1 MFTYCLV
8 TRGRVDYL
16 PQTLNSLGD
25 ALVNP
30 DVQVVIIDNG
40 CERNVSE
47 LLTAWCNSFNARTNY
62 IRFSVN
68 ETSAGRVWEALRD
81 CEIDWICFPGDDD
94 IVNPEFLTAAQ
105 TAISQNPNL
114 VAIAASMQI
123 IDSAGNATGE
133 VRRPAMW
140 EGNYSQYLVG
150 AIHEPPFM
158 FPSLFFKF
166 NSIQDAVPP
175 SRFILDWW
183 ISLNLIC
190 RGDIATATTPSLFYR
205 VHPGQESSLAPNRRK
220 YFEAQIVIGRFVD
233 SELFVNFLEKISGE
247 DLLAFWVS
255 LYAQQPIYGDVEFGR
270 PLLTKIG
277 LKASDIAA
285 DINTTNQILADLAA
299 MNGVLLRSGEVKA
312 FRHASLDSAHP
323 SLGNFQLVM
332 ARESCAQLH
341 KLLGVESQKTSSTL
355 VFCVGCKHSTSEYQF
370 FVACDAPN
378 VNPSD
383 ALDILIS
390 QITQNLEI
398 SGVLEFKITPNER
411 NLVRSLRSIKKLI
424 PYKLISFSK
433 NRIGRAGGK
442 L

>member
-8 TRGRVDYL
+8 TRGRKDYL
-16 PQTLNSLGD
+16 PQTLNSLGE

-40 CERNVSE
+40 CEQDVTQM
-47 LLTAWCNSFNARTNY
+47 LTAWCNSFTSRANY

-81 CEIDWICFPGDDD
+81 YKIDWICFPGDDD
-94 IVNPEFLTAAQ
+94 IVNSEFLTSAR
-105 TAISQNPNL
+105 TAISQNSNL

-123 IDSAGNATGE
+123 IDSAGIVTGE
-133 VRRPAMW
+133 VRQPTMW
-140 EGNYSQYLVG
+140 DSNSAQYL
-150 AIHEPPFM
+150 ARAFHEPPFM
-158 FPSLFFKF
+158 FPSLFLKF
-166 NSIQDAVPP
+166 NAIQDAVPP

-190 RGDIATATTPSLFYR
+190 RGDIATSTTPSLFYR

-220 YFEAQIVIGRFVD
+220 YFEAQIIIGRFVD
-233 SELFVNFLEKISGE
+233 SELFVNSLKKISDE
-247 DLLAFWVS
+247 ALLTFWVS
-255 LYAQQPIYGDVEFGR
+255 LYSQQPIYGDAEFGR

-277 LKASDIAA
+277 LRAADIAT

-312 FRHASLDSAHP
+312 FRHASVNSAH
-323 SLGNFQLVM
+323 SSFGNFQLAI

-341 KLLGVESQKTSSTL
+341 KFLGVESQKTSGTL
-355 VFCVGCKHSTSEYQF
+355 VFSVGCKHSNSEYQF
-370 FVACDAPN
+370 FVPCDAPSM
-378 VNPSD
+378 NPSD

-390 QITQNLEI
+390 QITQNLES
-398 SGVLEFKITPNER
+398 SGVLEFKITPIER
-411 NLVRSLRSIKKLI
+411 KVVRSLRSLKKLV
-424 PYKLISFSK
+424 PYKFISFSK
-433 NRIGRAGGK
+433 NRIHRAGGK